1 MIALTA
7 KDEAMLVGTGVLPV
21 THFARL
27 NDLVYEAYRKGDYEL
42 VARIN
47 ARFNEIG
54 MQTFYDKAKD
64 DVYLVVTPAD
74 VIPPDV
80 G

>member
-1 MIALTA
+1 MIALTG
-7 KDEAMLVGTGVLPV
+7 KDETMLMGTGPIPAAHCV
-21 THFARL
+21 RL
-27 NDLVYEAYRKGDYEL
+27 NDLVHEAYRKSDYEL

-74 VIPPDV
+74 VIPPDA